1 MNNMFQHKIE
11 SLSSRK
17 TSYETNNNSVISSNR
32 NFASLKK
39 IKKKQNKKVIFKD
52 VEIIKVECWKK
63 YNENTSNEKLEN
75 IYDKNHHKKNEEISC
90 ICMIY

>member
-11 SLSSRK
+11 GLSSRK

-32 NFASLKK
+32 NFPSLKT
-39 IKKKQNKKVIFKD
+39 IKKIQNKKVIFKD

-63 YNENTSNEKLEN
+63 YNENNSNEKLEN
-75 IYDKNHHKKNEEISC
+75 IYDKNNDKKNEEISF

>member
-32 NFASLKK
+32 NFPSLKT
-39 IKKKQNKKVIFKD
+39 IKKIQNKKVIFKD

-63 YNENTSNEKLEN
+63 YNENNSNEKLEN
-75 IYDKNHHKKNEEISC
+75 IYDKNHDKKNEEISC